1 MSADGKQ
8 RLSVAIVAM
17 GGQGGGV
24 LSDWLR
30 ATAEAGGWLAQTTS
44 VPGVAQR
51 TGATIYYLEIFK
63 PADDT
68 QALPVL
74 ALMPVSGDVDLV
86 VAAEWLETG
95 RAIMRGLV
103 TPDRTTLV
111 ASTHRSYAT
120 AEKMVPGDGRADSE
134 AVYSA
139 ATAAAKKLIA
149 FDMLTVA
156 EQHGS
161 VISASLL
168 GAIAASGALPFERQQ
183 FEAAI
188 TEGGVGVERSLA
200 AFVAAFEQAGELTGS
215 NIAPVN
221 GDTGKIANAL
231 QFALRGPLGERV
243 RTELPQ
249 AAWAVAGEGVRRC
262 IDYLDGDYA
271 SEYLD
276 RLKSVAELQQDPG
289 LMTELSR
296 WLALRMCYED
306 TFRVADLKTRTSRF
320 AEIRREVQAQKKQ
333 VIHQTEYLHPRV
345 EEIADSLPVAWGQ
358 RLLDS
363 TRLRGWVDSL
373 FGKGRKIRTS
383 SATGFLVMS
392 VLAGWS
398 HRRRGSLRHQNET
411 AWIDRWLTRIK
422 NLAPGN
428 PALAVGVVRLAALVK
443 GYSDTQTR
451 SQAVFNRLFNI
462 TDGLVDRKD
471 GAQILDSLIQA
482 ALADAS
488 GKALNERIAAIGAHP
503 EATVPTGSV
512 SNASD

>member
-1 MSADGKQ
+1 
-8 RLSVAIVAM
+8 
-17 GGQGGGV
+17 
-24 LSDWLR
+24 
-30 ATAEAGGWLAQTTS
+30 
-44 VPGVAQR
+44 
-51 TGATIYYLEIFK
+51 
-63 PADDT
+63 
-68 QALPVL
+68 
-74 ALMPVSGDVDLV
+74 
-86 VAAEWLETG
+86 
-95 RAIMRGLV
+95 
-103 TPDRTTLV
+103 
-111 ASTHRSYAT
+111 
-120 AEKMVPGDGRADSE
+120 
-134 AVYSA
+134 
-139 ATAAAKKLIA
+139 
-149 FDMLTVA
+149 
-156 EQHGS
+156 
-161 VISASLL
+161 
-168 GAIAASGALPFERQQ
+168 
-183 FEAAI
+183 
-188 TEGGVGVERSLA
+188 
-200 AFVAAFEQAGELTGS
+200 
-215 NIAPVN
+215 
-221 GDTGKIANAL
+221 
-231 QFALRGPLGERV
+231 
-243 RTELPQ
+243 
-249 AAWAVAGEGVRRC
+249 
-262 IDYLDGDYA
+262 
-271 SEYLD
+271 
-276 RLKSVAELQQDPG
+276 
-289 LMTELSR
+289 
-296 WLALRMCYED
+296 
-306 TFRVADLKTRTSRF
+306 
-320 AEIRREVQAQKKQ
+320 
-333 VIHQTEYLHPRV
+333 TEYLHPRV
-345 EEIADSLPVAWGQ
+345 EEIADSLPIAWGQ